1 MGHNYFVYIT
11 TNASRKV
18 FYTGVTN
25 DLNQR
30 LSQHQQDALGGKQ
43 SFAGKYN
50 CYHLLYWERY
60 SNIHY
65 AIEREKEIKGWVRA
79 KKEALIKSINPSY
92 RFLNDEIE

>member
-25 DLNQR
+25 DLRQR
-30 LSQHQQDALGGKQ
+30 LYEHKQDALGDKK

-50 CYHLLYWERY
+50 CHHLLYWERH
-60 SNIHY
+60 SNVHH
-65 AIEREKEIKGWVRA
+65 AIAREKEIKGWVRA
-79 KKEALIKSINPSY
+79 KKKALIESLNPSY
-92 RFLNDEIE
+92 RFLEEEVD